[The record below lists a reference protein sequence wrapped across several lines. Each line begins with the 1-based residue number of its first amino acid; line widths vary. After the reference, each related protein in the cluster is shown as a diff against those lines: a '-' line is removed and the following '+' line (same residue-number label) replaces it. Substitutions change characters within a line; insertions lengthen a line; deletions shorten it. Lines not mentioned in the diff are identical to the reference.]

1 MCVNMNFQSFNKA
14 EIKVFVLMKFWEEA
28 KVEQTQVLKL
38 HLSLLVRR
46 KWRWEYEGP
55 TEPSLSFKQRLLS
68 TIYEAP
74 GTDLPTLHTLSRLIL
89 WCKVDVVELPR
100 YCNRISNCV

>member
-14 EIKVFVLMKFWEEA
+14 EIKVFVLMKFWEVA

-46 KWRWEYEGP
+46 KWR
-55 TEPSLSFKQRLLS
+55 
-68 TIYEAP
+68 
-74 GTDLPTLHTLSRLIL
+74 
-89 WCKVDVVELPR
+89 
-100 YCNRISNCV
+100 